1 MGRETLRSSEPTM
14 NRIRSILFV
23 LSMLI
28 AFAAASIARADGR
41 TRTWTIDGVEREAI
55 VHLPAKSTADSPIKS
70 PLILAFHGH
79 GGRAANVQRSMHF
92 QDEWPEA
99 IVVYPQGL
107 ATKSQRDPEGTKA
120 GWQNRVGE
128 FGDRDIKFVD
138 AIAESLRNEGWVDD
152 ARVFATGHSNGGGF
166 TYALWNA
173 RPGMLTAVAP
183 VAAGSF
189 DVLKLTPLACMHV
202 AARAD
207 KIVLFA
213 RQERTMAAVRR
224 INGCPDDEGKP
235 WAKDCMR
242 WDSSKRAP
250 FVAMIVDGGHEY
262 PREAPP
268 LIVRFFKEQS
278 LRDGGPR
285 NDASG
290 NEGPRNEGPWNNDIG
305 VFKVDANTGE
315 VERMHTFARAGVSSV
330 VRLETGDL
338 LAAFQWFP
346 EGSDNKHSFDRIALS
361 RSTDGGKTWSAP
373 KTAEIKG
380 LSDDERAPFDP
391 TLVALDEGRVR
402 LYMTRNAKHGSGTS
416 FPSIGSAVSSDGE
429 RFKIDD
435 GVRFAVEGEQ
445 VIDCAVTRFGPT
457 WHLICPIQCG
467 GGGKAY
473 HAISAD
479 GLKFAR
485 VADLSRDPNERWLG
499 ALTAVN
505 GAMRFYGV
513 SDRGIWCEQSLDG
526 VVWSPIAGIRATPIK
541 VPGADP
547 GVAFLPNGDAI
558 VTATVMKPMTM
569 QRTR

>member
-1 MGRETLRSSEPTM
+1 M
-14 NRIRSILFV
+14 NCIRSILFV
-23 LSMLI
+23 LGMLI
-28 AFAAASIARADGR
+28 AFAAASIARADGK

-55 VHLPAKSTADSPIKS
+55 VHLPAKSTADSPTKS

-207 KIVLFA
+207 KIVPFA
-213 RQERTMAAVRR
+213 GQERTMAAVRR
-224 INGCPDDEGKP
+224 INGCTDDEGKP

-250 FVAMIVDGGHEY
+250 FVAMVVDGGHEY
-262 PREAPP
+262 PKEAPP

-278 LRDGGPR
+278 LRGEQAQAPH
-285 NDASG
+285 S
-290 NEGPRNEGPWNNDIG
+290 EGPWNNDIG
-305 VFKVDANTGE
+305 VFRIDGHTSE
-315 VERMHTFARAGVSSV
+315 VERVHTFARAGVSSV
-330 VRLETGDL
+330 VRLEDGAL

-346 EGSDNKHSFDRIALS
+346 ESVESRGEDRKHSFDRIALS
-361 RSTDGGKTWSAP
+361 RSTDGGKSWSAP

-391 TLVALDEGRVR
+391 TLVALDDGRVR
-402 LYMTRNAKHGSGTS
+402 LYMTRNAKPGSGPS
-416 FPSIGSAVSSDGE
+416 FSRIGSAISSDGE
-429 RFKIDD
+429 RFRIED

-457 WHLICPIQCG
+457 WHLICPIQRG

-505 GAMRFYGV
+505 GAMRFYGT
-513 SDRGIWCEQSLDG
+513 SDRGIWCTESVDG
-526 VVWSPIAGIRATPIK
+526 VMWSYVDGADTAISK

-558 VTATVMKPMTM
+558 VTATVMKPIMKP
-569 QRTR
+569 TR